1 MNEQSWLL
9 QSVEPLNIWISQYWN
24 RSRKLKYIWSSRRR
38 WNLDSVLRLIYR
50 PTFLSHFNIGF
61 TVLPLD
67 LFLYE
72 KIKDKIEKISRK
84 LSNSFDIYMC
94 TGLSCFVLCNPTIER
109 NSIVG
114 SENQDSRFYLEL
126 FWKKLVA
133 SYFET
138 KFRTFVHQTMPRHQV
153 ICQLAQFCL
162 DSTFCL
168 DFLRPCT
175 SDFAD
180 NRFSKTL
187 TSLVF
192 NEQNTQHW
200 HNTQHWQ
207 FNVP

>member
-1 MNEQSWLL
+1 
-9 QSVEPLNIWISQYWN
+9 
-24 RSRKLKYIWSSRRR
+24 
-38 WNLDSVLRLIYR
+38 
-50 PTFLSHFNIGF
+50 
-61 TVLPLD
+61 
-67 LFLYE
+67 
-72 KIKDKIEKISRK
+72 
-84 LSNSFDIYMC
+84 MC
-94 TGLSCFVLCNPTIER
+94 TALSCFVLCNPTIER
-109 NSIVG
+109 NFIVG

-180 NRFSKTL
+180 RFSQTKATLVFKALDTQSTL
-187 TSLVF
+187 TPQSTL
-192 NEQNTQHW
+192 TKSTLTIHC
-200 HNTQHWQ
+200 HK
-207 FNVP
+207 